1 MTTVNEQKEIPESP
15 PGEVAT
21 KRLTGNLTTSGIVFT
36 VLAFNAPLT
45 VFVGLIPFIIGSGN
59 QLGTPVTY
67 LAACALVLCFAVG
80 FTSMGRR
87 LSNPG
92 AFYAYITAG
101 LGKPLG
107 LGASFLALLA
117 YFFFLAGAFAF
128 GGVSLESLVT
138 DVFSGPDIQWWVY
151 TFVLIAIV
159 GVLGYVEIS
168 LSAKI
173 LTVFMIFEVVII
185 VAFDVASFV
194 NGGPEGVSAAPFLLS
209 NIFSGN
215 VGLAA
220 LLGVMCY
227 AGFEAT
233 AVFREEARNPE
244 RTIPRATYISILSM
258 GSMYAI
264 SAWALITGV
273 GASSVVAASAEDPS
287 GTATGAVALYLG
299 KIAFDVVLA
308 LVCTSIFAAMIATHN
323 ISARYMYSLS
333 MDHVFHASLR
343 RIHVKHGSP
352 HVASLATS
360 LVALVFIAVLAI
372 AGVDGTSLF
381 GILEGIAAYPLILL
395 MLLTSVAVIVYFR
408 RNPQYQVGVWRS
420 LLAPGLAAIGFAV
433 VAVIGTQN
441 IALLIGGNE
450 VLAGILLTL
459 FYGSLIAGIAL
470 ALIYRRKNPG
480 VYARIGRQGA

>member
-1 MTTVNEQKEIPESP
+1 MTIMNDQKELPESP
-15 PGEVAT
+15 PGGGAT

-45 VFVGLIPFIIGSGN
+45 VFVGLIPFVIGSGN
-59 QLGTPVTY
+59 QLGAPVTY

-80 FTSMGRR
+80 FTSMGRH
-87 LSNPG
+87 LTNPG

-101 LGKPLG
+101 LGRPVG
-107 LGASFLALLA
+107 LGSSFLALLA

-128 GGVSLESLVT
+128 GGVSLESLVR

-151 TFVLIAIV
+151 TFILIAIV

-168 LSAKI
+168 LSAKV

-185 VAFDVASFV
+185 VAFDVASFAK
-194 NGGPEGVSAAPFLLS
+194 GGPEGLTVAPFLPS

-227 AGFEAT
+227 GGFEAT

-244 RTIPRATYISILSM
+244 RTIPRATYIAILSM

-264 SAWALITGV
+264 SAWALINGV
-273 GASSVVAASAEDPS
+273 GPSNVVAQSAEDPG

-323 ISARYMYSLS
+323 ISARYLYSLS
-333 MDHVFHASLR
+333 MDRVFHSSLR
-343 RIHVKHGSP
+343 KIHSKHGSP
-352 HVASLATS
+352 HVASLVTS
-360 LVALVFIAVLAI
+360 LVAVIFIAALAI

-381 GILEGIAAYPLILL
+381 GVLEGIAAYPLILL
-395 MLLTSVAVIVYFR
+395 LLLTSVAVIVYFR
-408 RNPQYQVGVWRS
+408 RNPQYQVGVWKS
-420 LLAPGLAAIGFAV
+420 TIAPGLAAISFAV

-441 IALLIGGNE
+441 VALLIGGDE
-450 VLAGILLTL
+450 VLAGILLAL
-459 FYGSLIAGIAL
+459 FYFALVSGIAL
-470 ALIYRRKNPG
+470 SLVYRKRRPE
-480 VYARIGRQGA
+480 VYARIGRQEA